1 MSQRHTWLARF
12 DMPGSSCQDGSSAQG
27 GTGKAVVKKGF
38 VIALSASVVLGISGC
53 TGEAPFDYAAGVPEG
68 CTPSGAEVET
78 ISVVGGFGEIPTVTF
93 EAPLEVEATQRFVA
107 ADGAGDTVASGDR
120 ILIDFGFFNASTGEQ
135 IFLSGYDELSPIVLP
150 LDVTTP
156 VFSGFSF
163 TAVCSTVG
171 SRVVGLIPAAEAF
184 GEEGAPPYGMEPG
197 EGLIFVV
204 DILAIKPPLVPPLER
219 VEGEPAELSAGFPS
233 ISFDE
238 LGSPT
243 VEIPEGEVPT
253 EFALQTLITGDGGVV
268 ASEDVVV
275 VQYHGVN
282 WNTGVMFDSSWQRG
296 EPAKFPARGVVPGFR
311 DALVGQ
317 TVGSRVV
324 VIIPPELG
332 YGTVGGTPDGEIG
345 AEDTIMFVVDI
356 LGVE

>member
-1 MSQRHTWLARF
+1 MKKRF
-12 DMPGSSCQDGSSAQG
+12 
-27 GTGKAVVKKGF
+27 AV
-38 VIALSASVVLGISGC
+38 ALSATVVVGLSGC
-53 TGEAPFDYAAGVPEG
+53 SSEAPFDYAAAVAEG

-78 ISVVGGFGEIPTVTF
+78 IDVDGAFGEIPTVVF
-93 EAPLEVEATQRFVA
+93 ESPLEVDATQRAVVA
-107 ADGAGDTVASGDR
+107 EGAGDTVSTEDR
-120 ILIDFGFFNASTGEQ
+120 ILIDYAFFNAATGEQ

-150 LDVTTP
+150 LDTSTP

-204 DILAIKPPLVPPLER
+204 DVIAIKPPLVAPLER
-219 VEGEPAELSAGFPS
+219 VEGEGAELEEGFPAVT
-233 ISFDE
+233 FDE
-238 LGSPT
+238 LGEPT
-243 VEIPEGEVPT
+243 VEIPEGAVPS
-253 EFALQTLITGDGGVV
+253 EFALQTLITGDGDVV
-268 ASEDVVV
+268 AGEDVVV
-275 VQYHGVN
+275 VQYRGVN

-296 EPAKFPARGVVPGFR
+296 EPAEFRARGVVPGFR

-324 VIIPPELG
+324 VTIPANLG
-332 YGTVGGTPDGEIG
+332 YGPVGGNPDAGIG
-345 AEDTIMFVVDI
+345 PEDTIFFVIDI
-356 LGVE
+356 LGVK